1 MTFKCI
7 TDVRFLTYCIISFET
22 YKTNVDFLI
31 QYQDFVLDKEFEQ
44 KDQIVYIL
52 ESLIADVKYLGLIS
66 GQNLHQ
72 HQCL

>member
-1 MTFKCI
+1 MNTA
-7 TDVRFLTYCIISFET
+7 IISFET
-22 YKTNVDFLI
+22 YKTNFLI
-31 QYQDFVLDKEFEQ
+31 QYQHFVLDEEFEQ
-44 KDQIVYIL
+44 KDQIVYIM